1 MPPVTEGD
9 EVARRPRGQLR
20 QDILDTVI
28 ELLID
33 TGDVDS
39 VSIDA
44 VVDRVGCTP
53 PALYYYFP
61 TKSELLLQ
69 ACEVEFQKLADHI
82 EQGVA
87 EAGGGTIMRLE
98 RRGFALLHWAGEH
111 PALYRV
117 LFMGGRRPAMAANE
131 RVGGDPSL
139 RALSEHIQV
148 AIDEGLIKPQ
158 DVDLLTLTLWGITH
172 GYASLAVSFQPIP
185 LPALEAALGKAV
197 RAMAVEIY
205 TDAGLAAAR
214 CVWASEGETGAEGQ
228 ARQS

>member
-28 ELLID
+28 ELLVT

-61 TKSELLLQ
+61 TKNELLLQ
-69 ACEVEFQKLADHI
+69 ACEVEFDKLAVHI

-87 EAGGGTIMRLE
+87 TAGGGTIMRLE
-98 RRGFALLHWAGEH
+98 SRGFALLRWAGEN

-117 LFMGGRRPAMAANE
+117 LFMGGRRPAVASNE
-131 RVGGDPSL
+131 RTEGDPSL
-139 RALSEHIQV
+139 RALSEHIEE
-148 AIDEGLIKPQ
+148 AIGEGLIKPQ
-158 DVDLLTLTLWGITH
+158 DVELLTLTLWGITH
-172 GYASLAVSFQPIP
+172 GYASLAVSFPTIP
-185 LPALEAALGKAV
+185 LPALEGALAKAV

-205 TDAGLAAAR
+205 TEAGLAASKA
-214 CVWASEGETGAEGQ
+214 V
-228 ARQS
+228 